1 MEPNVS
7 AVERAFQLAKTGR
20 YPTVQDIKQHLKK
33 EGYLP
38 HYIEGRTLSRQLREI
53 IRDSDRSAAMR

>member
-1 MEPNVS
+1 MEPNVN

-20 YPTVQDIKQHLKK
+20 YPTVESIKRHLKK

-38 HYIEGRTLSRQLREI
+38 HYIEGRTLSLQLREI
-53 IRDSDRSAAMR
+53 IRANSKVPVR